1 MLKARTAVYETTFDG
16 NDVVMKFGLDQ
27 EHQDALMREAVLYRE
42 KLRDLQGTG
51 IPMFYGYY
59 FGLLNEDFYEY
70 QGRKMGC
77 IVLENCGEELPSFDC
92 LSYDQRYDNIFIS
105 TASLLTP
112 FEIG

>member
-27 EHQDALMREAVLYRE
+27 ERQDALMREAVLYRE

-77 IVLENCGEELPSFDC
+77 IVLENCGERLPSFMC
-92 LSYDQRYDNIFIS
+92 MTKGMIIYLSQLFYILYFAN
-105 TASLLTP
+105 
-112 FEIG
+112 